1 MIVVDPGEDE
11 CPSSEQ
17 FGLSPSLVP
26 CVEFGAG
33 DQSPSSPQSPTPSGE
48 ESLPM
53 EGKGTVM
60 LPLDVELLVIPPWA
74 PVAAIIE
81 AAFFWLV
88 QATNYPNG
96 DISVR

>member
-1 MIVVDPGEDE
+1 M
-11 CPSSEQ
+11 
-17 FGLSPSLVP
+17 
-26 CVEFGAG
+26 
-33 DQSPSSPQSPTPSGE
+33 
-48 ESLPM
+48 M
-53 EGKGTVM
+53 GKGTVM

-96 DISVR
+96 DISVRCGFGVYGEHTYSAIGPDLRKCEA